1 MERRDF
7 IQTLAGATALI
18 SIDPVAAYAQQR
30 FESRRGVARELI
42 PLESHREATQ
52 QPIPLDSRA
61 MDAPISLDSRAM
73 DAPSPISEVERAR
86 RRDKAQRLMK
96 ELGYSAILLEPGA
109 NMTYFAGIDWARSE
123 RLFAFILP
131 QSGKPVVISPAF
143 EEQRAGDKVGGRF
156 AIRVWQEDE
165 SPEALVA
172 SVLKEWGLATGK
184 LAVDG
189 SARTF
194 VFNQLALAAPAM
206 QMATAEP
213 ITNACRGVKSAH
225 EIEIMRFANRMT
237 LDVYRAAFKTLRVG
251 MTQAELAKN
260 VLDGFS
266 KAGFPGGFALVLF
279 GESSA
284 YPHGL
289 PKPRALEENQV
300 VLIDGGTSVHD
311 YQSDMTRTVV
321 FGTPSPEA
329 QKVFAILQDAQKRAV
344 AFAAPGKK
352 CGDVDA
358 VARKVVADAG
368 YGPGYRTFAHRLGH
382 GIGLEGHEWPY
393 LVRGSEIVLE
403 PGMTFSDEP
412 GIYQYGKFG
421 IRLEDI
427 LAITETGAEMMTP
440 TQTALSPGLV

>member
-1 MERRDF
+1 MKRRDF
-7 IQTLAGATALI
+7 VQRAALLGGAASLGLDHSSVLASGL
-18 SIDPVAAYAQQR
+18 DVAHTRASGHAPTRQ
-30 FESRRGVARELI
+30 
-42 PLESHREATQ
+42 PL
-52 QPIPLDSRA
+52 P
-61 MDAPISLDSRAM
+61 DAPL
-73 DAPSPISEVERAR
+73 PISETERAQ

-96 ELGYSAILLEPGA
+96 ELGYSAILIEPGA
-109 NMTYFAGIDWARSE
+109 NMTYFTGIEWARSE

-131 QSGKPVVISPAF
+131 ESGKPIVVAPAF
-143 EEQRAGDKVGGRF
+143 EKQRAEDQVGGRF
-156 AIRVWQEDE
+156 DIRVWQENE

-172 SVLKEWGLATGK
+172 GVLKDWGVASGK
-184 LAVDG
+184 LGVDG

-194 VFNQLALAAPAM
+194 VFNELALAAPTVHL
-206 QMATAEP
+206 ATAEA

-225 EIEIMRFANRMT
+225 EIEIMRFANQTT
-237 LDVYRAAFKTLRVG
+237 LEAYRAAFKTLKVG
-251 MTQAELAKN
+251 MTQAELAQSVSAEMKK
-260 VLDGFS
+260 LGYQ
-266 KAGFPGGFALVLF
+266 GGALVLF

-289 PKPRALEENQV
+289 PKPRSLAENQV
-300 VLIDGGTSVHD
+300 VLVDGGLSVHG

-321 FGTPSPEA
+321 FGTPSDEAHKVFEIVHEA
-329 QKVFAILQDAQKRAV
+329 QRRAV
-344 AFAAPGKK
+344 EFAAPLKL

-358 VARKVVADAG
+358 IARKVITDAG
-368 YGPGYRTFAHRLGH
+368 YGPDFRTFTHRLGH

-393 LVRGSEIVLE
+393 LVRGSQIVLQ

-440 TQTALSPGLV
+440 TQTSLSPGL